1 MESPCSRC
9 GCDRPFH
16 DRISKAMKMNWEVRQ
31 QYKRDAA
38 RNATEIA
45 ERDLQIMEL
54 QEGQKWLQ
62 QKVVK
67 QASQLRRFEEKIKKL
82 GKEPYGD

>member
-16 DRISKAMKMNWEVRQ
+16 DRISKAMKVNWEVHQ
-31 QYKRDAA
+31 MYKREAA
-38 RNATEIA
+38 KHAIEIA
-45 ERDLQIMEL
+45 ERDLRIMDS
-54 QEGQKWLQ
+54 QEEKKWLQ

-67 QASQLRRFEEKIKKL
+67 QAAQLRRFEEKIKKL
-82 GKEPYGD
+82 GKEPYED